1 MATTTNQGVSDVYGN
16 QPYSAPA
23 AAQKTQNYGKTVG
36 QPQLSEEAAQY
47 YEQLKKKFGNMD
59 FVLVSKDQKEF
70 AKNNAASFANSFK
83 TVVLIDEEKIERM
96 ARDESFRKQYEGI
109 ISNAAS
115 GISQLKAQMEKSGA
129 NVKGYGAQI
138 NDGGVTTFFAVLK
151 KSNAEQKDRIE
162 KKAQETRA
170 ERRAEK
176 KRAAKKEAEERI
188 HGKEGSR
195 EAEDEDTV
203 TLTAS
208 SIEELMQKINDY
220 TMAERSDM
228 VMTEEEQQVGGHI
241 DFKG

>member
-151 KSNAEQKDRIE
+151 KSRRKRRKRARNGVQKRNARQKKKRKNGSTE
-162 KKAQETRA
+162 KKA
-170 ERRAEK
+170 
-176 KRAAKKEAEERI
+176 AAKRRTRI
-188 HGKEGSR
+188 PS
-195 EAEDEDTV
+195 
-203 TLTAS
+203 L
-208 SIEELMQKINDY
+208 
-220 TMAERSDM
+220 
-228 VMTEEEQQVGGHI
+228 
-241 DFKG
+241 